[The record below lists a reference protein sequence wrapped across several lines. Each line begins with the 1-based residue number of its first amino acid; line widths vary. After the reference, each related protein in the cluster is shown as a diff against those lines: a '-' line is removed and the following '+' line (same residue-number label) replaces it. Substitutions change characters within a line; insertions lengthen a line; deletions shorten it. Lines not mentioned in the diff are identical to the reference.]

1 MKSAVIGRIYTLIFF
16 VLFLSGCQVV
26 EGIFKAGMWTAFI
39 IIALVVVL
47 IIFVLRKI
55 F

>member
-16 VLFLSGCQVV
+16 VLFLSGCEAI
-26 EGIFKAGMWTAFI
+26 EGIFKAGVWTGFVI
-39 IIALVVVL
+39 VALVIVL